1 MNKKIA
7 AVGNKESVLGFKAI
21 GIDAFPVEGAEE
33 AKRVVH
39 SLAKQGYAIVFI
51 TEQTAEGIPEIMER
65 YAASSYPAIIPI
77 PSNLGSNGLGMRR
90 LKKNVEKALG
100 ADILFGKEG

>member
-21 GIDAFPVEGAEE
+21 GIDAFPVTETEE
-33 AKRVVH
+33 AKRTVH
-39 SLAKQGYAIVFI
+39 SLAKEGYAVIFI
-51 TEQTAEGIPEIMER
+51 TEQTAQGIPEILER
-65 YAASSYPAIIPI
+65 YAASPYPAIIPI
-77 PSNLGSNGLGMRR
+77 PSNLGTTGLGMTR